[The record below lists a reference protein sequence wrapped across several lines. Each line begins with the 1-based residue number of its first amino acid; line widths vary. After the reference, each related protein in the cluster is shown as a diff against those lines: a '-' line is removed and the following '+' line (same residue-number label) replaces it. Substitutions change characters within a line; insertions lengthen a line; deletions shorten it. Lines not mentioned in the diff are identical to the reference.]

1 MGFRARG
8 PSGTLRW
15 GYQTAAELKNWTVE
29 SFGGGAAQLRASIVK
44 VDKFRA
50 SQRPLDF
57 QTRVKVGT
65 WTWPVIELQIT
76 GTSLD
81 ATLGPRK

>member
-15 GYQTAAELKNWTVE
+15 GYQTAAELKDWAIE
-29 SFGGGAAQLRASIVK
+29 SRGGGAARLRASV
-44 VDKFRA
+44 VTVNKFRA
-50 SQRPLDF
+50 SQRPLNF
-57 QTRVKVGT
+57 ETRVHVGT
-65 WTWPVIELQIT
+65 WTWPIVELQIT
-76 GTSLD
+76 GASLE